1 MIGKII
7 TGSGSVI
14 ALLYTLLIIFAM
26 GGFDRTGTI
35 NSNIDFFGFESGN
48 IYAVLL
54 FLCYV
59 TVLVL
64 CYIVISKGKNNTIG
78 VVLIISFIIG
88 AVLLILVVKITLV
101 QKYLFDFYISWFY
114 HGVYYEG
121 EDKVPQV
128 FSFISRLVVLCFCCG
143 SIISLCI
150 VKSINRSLIKM

>member
-128 FSFISRLVVLCFCCG
+128 LSFISRLVVLCFCCG

-150 VKSINRSLIKM
+150 VKSINRSLINM